1 MPKDENAL
9 KECRLL
15 IGGEWVSGAETFPV
29 KDKFTGETVAQAH
42 KPSRAQVAEDALP
55 AEDDL
60 LAPDAI
66 AQNYLAL
73 HRQPRSAWTHEMDLR
88 PWVEKF

>member
-29 KDKFTGETVAQAH
+29 KDKFTGETIAQAH
-42 KPSRAQVAEDALP
+42 KP
-55 AEDDL
+55 
-60 LAPDAI
+60 
-66 AQNYLAL
+66 
-73 HRQPRSAWTHEMDLR
+73 
-88 PWVEKF
+88 